1 MPKAGSLINT
11 EETYIWVEG
20 LLPGEPT
27 IARRKLGDSFPEFA
41 MAQLL
46 LGSPETGDA
55 ETVAMTLDASRIDPA
70 LETEDGSAL
79 RVELLTVVEGHGGVA
94 ADLLAHAATMIS
106 EGPHDRPP
114 KPGTLLPNVAQGVEG
129 VTARHGLL
137 VVPFVWDEGVP
148 HVHEVA
154 HESRGRHAKQS
165 DGPAEAELTHPGRLT
180 VAAQLV
186 MLNDE
191 ELDIARKQGI
201 EAVQAH
207 LVQHGINLNNVYR

>member
-1 MPKAGSLINT
+1 M
-11 EETYIWVEG
+11 
-20 LLPGEPT
+20 
-27 IARRKLGDSFPEFA
+27 
-41 MAQLL
+41 
-46 LGSPETGDA
+46 
-55 ETVAMTLDASRIDPA
+55 
-70 LETEDGSAL
+70 
-79 RVELLTVVEGHGGVA
+79 
-94 ADLLAHAATMIS
+94 
-106 EGPHDRPP
+106 
-114 KPGTLLPNVAQGVEG
+114 
-129 VTARHGLL
+129 
-137 VVPFVWDEGVP
+137 WDEGVP